1 MFDASADTE
10 IELEDVTARRARAA
24 RRHAALEALTEI
36 GVALAM
42 QLQAEYEASSPAVGA
57 LPAGDRAAEAV
68 AARRRDVSLAFSR
81 IGRTVG
87 LCLALGERMDHPE
100 AAAPAKVRAGRAAK
114 TPEHEPEIGTRNDEA
129 RDAGIR
135 GFILSATV
143 REVVEQTI
151 EDAVGGDLVGERALR
166 LLDGLD
172 AELDGAAALEKIG
185 QRPLGETIALICE
198 ALGVTPD
205 WELWEDE
212 DWAVA
217 EARDE
222 IRGSPYGRPRVGA
235 RGAGFDAG
243 LDDEAP
249 RPALHDTA
257 GMGSLSSS
265 P

>member
-1 MFDASADTE
+1 MFDAPNIDE
-10 IELEDVTARRARAA
+10 IELEEAAARRAA

-42 QLQAEYEASSPAVGA
+42 QLQAEYEASAPA
-57 LPAGDRAAEAV
+57 LRDQAAEAA

-81 IGRTVG
+81 IGRTVS

-100 AAAPAKVRAGRAAK
+100 AAAKARGGRAVKA
-114 TPEHEPEIGTRNDEA
+114 PEHEPELKAARADDA
-129 RDAGIR
+129 RRDAHIR
-135 GFILSATV
+135 GVILSATV

-151 EDAVGGDLVGERALR
+151 EDAVGGDLGGERALR
-166 LLDGLD
+166 LLAGLD
-172 AELDGAAALEKIG
+172 AELDGAVALEQIG

-222 IRGSPYGRPRVGA
+222 IRGSPYGRPRLWA
-235 RGAGFDAG
+235 RDSGSDGVDAAPH
-243 LDDEAP
+243 DAEAI
-249 RPALHDTA
+249 
-257 GMGSLSSS
+257 GSLSSS